1 MGHFARECHASREC
15 MFIVKKMEIG
25 EETEGATTG
34 GADRPPKTPTGTDT
48 KNTKEEE
55 ATAVTGAEVA
65 LPNIRRI
72 ERTVLAIVTKRGR
85 KNTDEVTLPTL
96 EDDGTVE

>member
-1 MGHFARECHASREC
+1 

-25 EETEGATTG
+25 IEETEGATTG
-34 GADRPPKTPTGTDT
+34 GADRPLKIPTGTDT
-48 KNTKEEE
+48 KNTREEE
-55 ATAVTGAEVA
+55 ATAVKGEEVA

-72 ERTVLAIVTKRGR
+72 ENTVLVIATKRGR
-85 KNTDEVTLPTL
+85 KNIDEVTLPTL